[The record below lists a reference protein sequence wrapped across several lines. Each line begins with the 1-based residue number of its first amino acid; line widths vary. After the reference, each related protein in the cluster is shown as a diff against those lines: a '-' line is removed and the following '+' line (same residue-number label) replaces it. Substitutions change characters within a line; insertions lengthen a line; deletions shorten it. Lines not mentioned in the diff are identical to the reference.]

1 MSEYYEI
8 PKDEMEGFMTT
19 SRFSPVQVPGTAEL
33 VYERPVNDGL
43 SVRVYSSITERLG
56 SARDVGED
64 AIRVVVWAIK
74 SKVIVASEKR
84 VHRVRGWRSNL
95 ADRIARAILRIERD
109 EIASCACGGY
119 WVRRTGKYGEFYG
132 CSGYPVCKRTK
143 KIVTDFRKAPNI
155 VSHEQ

>member
-33 VYERPVNDGL
+33 VYERPVNDCL
-43 SVRVYSSITERLG
+43 SVRVYSSITEQLG
-56 SARDVGED
+56 GARDVGED
-64 AIRVVVWAIK
+64 AIRVVVWAIE

-95 ADRIARAILRIERD
+95 GDRIARAILRIERD

-119 WVRRTGKYGEFYG
+119 WVKRTGKYGEFYG
-132 CSGYPVCKRTK
+132 CSDYPVCRRTK
-143 KIVTDFRKAPNI
+143 KLRRTYESQKVF
-155 VSHEQ
+155 Q